1 MADLDSLYHVE
12 FPKVKSGE
20 KLVVYEPATRTSFAV
35 YGSLGK
41 RAFDVLAVF
50 LAAPVILLL
59 IIVSAIL
66 VSLDGGSPFYSQ
78 LRVGRGGRSF
88 RMWKLRSMQVNADET
103 FAKVLAQDAD
113 LRAEWDINQKLR
125 NDPRITKIGSIIRK
139 TSLDELPQLWNVV
152 LGDMSLVGPRPIM
165 VSQKSMYP
173 GQGYYALRPGVTGNW
188 QVSARNATSFADRAR
203 FDQTY
208 LETLSLRTDLAIL
221 IKTIPTVVSGTGQ

>member
-12 FPKVKSGE
+12 FPKVKLGE
-20 KLVVYEPATRTSFAV
+20 KLVVYEPATRMAFSI

-59 IIVSAIL
+59 IIVFAIL
-66 VSLDGGSPFYSQ
+66 VSLDGGNPFYSQ
-78 LRVGRGGRSF
+78 MRVGRGGRSF

-165 VSQKSMYP
+165 VSQKAIYP
-173 GQGYYALRPGVTGNW
+173 GKSYYAVRPGVTGNW
-188 QVSARNATSFADRAR
+188 QVSARNATSFADRAS
-203 FDQTY
+203 FDQDY
-208 LETLSLRTDLAIL
+208 VENLSFGTDVAILLRTVPA
-221 IKTIPTVVSGTGQ
+221 VMAGTGH